1 MFACFDQPDLK
12 ATFDVRVTAPTS
24 WKVISNSAVVETL
37 AADPGKHVFRTTPK
51 MSTYLVA
58 LIAGPYAQWTD
69 NYSDEHGDIP
79 LGIFCRAS
87 LAEFMDEERLFTETK
102 QGFDFY
108 HRNFG
113 VPYAFGKYDQLF
125 VPEFN
130 AGAMENAGA
139 VTFLETTSSAPR

>member
-1 MFACFDQPDLK
+1 
-12 ATFDVRVTAPTS
+12 
-24 WKVISNSAVVETL
+24 
-37 AADPGKHVFRTTPK
+37 
-51 MSTYLVA
+51 

-130 AGAMENAGA
+130 AGALENAGA
-139 VTFLETTSSAPR
+139 VPVLEDYVF